1 MSMLVSALLII
12 GGFFCFVAALGI
24 WRFQDFYARVHAATK
39 ASTFGFGFTVLAAAA
54 HLGTVSAWFKALL
67 ALFFLFITLPIAA
80 HLLGRAYRAG
90 EKSES
95 APTGVPPAKGTDT
108 PLST

>member
-67 ALFFLFITLPIAA
+67 ALFFLFITSGFM
-80 HLLGRAYRAG
+80 HLEETIGRFY
-90 EKSES
+90 
-95 APTGVPPAKGTDT
+95 TLDFFVF
-108 PLST
+108 